1 MHHVFTLARKLTG
14 STKTL
19 GPTVGTTAVA
29 TSMVTTSA
37 YGKAPTTA
45 TTRHVPVHSRA
56 TGIVIVEAGT
66 AASHTSSR
74 LHTTTEMTA
83 ERKKKKKKKNEKM
96 HI

>member
-19 GPTVGTTAVA
+19 GPAVGTTAVA

-37 YGKAPTTA
+37 YGKASATA
-45 TTRHVPVHSRA
+45 STRHVPVHSRA
-56 TGIVIVEAGT
+56 TGIVIVEAAT
-66 AASHTSSR
+66 AASHASSR

-83 ERKKKKKKKNEKM
+83 ERKKRKKKNEKM